1 MVAMNKYPGLKLAFC
16 ILLIAA
22 FAKALPEKKHPKPPC
37 MVQGELLVIDALS
50 EGFRNAETNGD
61 EPSWK
66 EIQERLREA
75 RRLILSQEQK

>member
-1 MVAMNKYPGLKLAFC
+1 MNRPGIKLALC

-22 FAKALPEKKHPKPPC
+22 FAKALPESKRPKPPC
-37 MVQGELLVIDALS
+37 MVQGELLVIDALA
-50 EGFRNAETNGD
+50 EGFRNAEKNGD
-61 EPSWK
+61 KPTWK